1 MLELKNIRKAYR
13 VGDIET
19 VALDGINVSFREKE
33 FVAILG
39 ASGSGKTT
47 CLNIIGGLDR
57 YTSGE
62 LSIKGKKTSDFK
74 DRDWDSYR
82 NNSVGFVF
90 QSYNLIP
97 HLSIVANV
105 ELGMT
110 LSGVS
115 KSVKHK
121 KAVEVLTRVGLSEHL
136 HKKPNQLSGGQM
148 QRVAIARALA
158 NDPEILLCDEPTG
171 ALDSATSMQILELI
185 KELSQDRLVI
195 MVTHNPELA
204 EKFAERIINFKD
216 GKIISDTNPFDG
228 ESVKQEFSLKKT
240 KMSFFTALGL
250 SFNNLRT
257 KMGRAFLTALA
268 SSIGI
273 IGIALILS
281 LSNGFQDK
289 IDGFESDTMSEFPII
304 ISQNS
309 MSVDKETIEQR
320 MLVGTKPDYPDT
332 DEVYVYDP
340 AEAMML
346 HTNKLSDEYIDYLK
360 QIDTEDCRSI
370 GYTRLVNMNLL
381 RKVDGEAVPI
391 SVASA
396 RESLVSGTN
405 TDTSA
410 STMASAGMSSMGIS
424 SYPEML
430 DGDDAGYLETYYDLL
445 AGEYPSDEK
454 GVVLVV
460 DYKNRIPNTTLKNL
474 GFDVED
480 VESIKF
486 SDIVGIEMKLI
497 PNDDYYQKTD
507 FGTFMPATDY
517 EKMYE
522 SADAITIKISGIV
535 RERQDKNSA
544 SLNPGIAYSDKL
556 STLALSLS
564 ENSEI
569 VKAQRESDKSVFTM
583 EDLTDYSK
591 EMTLSYLGGS
601 ASPYMIMLYP
611 RDFDSKDN
619 ITDYLDAYNDKQTN
633 NDDKVIYTDLVSM
646 IASLTS
652 GIMDGITIVLV
663 AFAAVSLI
671 VSLIM
676 ISIITYISVLE
687 RIKEIGILRAL
698 GARKTDI
705 TRVFDAETFILGLG
719 SGIIGVIIA
728 WLITFPANAYIEN
741 ATSLANVAQLKLS
754 HVVILVVVSTILTV
768 LGGHIPAKMASKK
781 DAVEALRT
789 D

>member
-1 MLELKNIRKAYR
+1 MLELKNIRKVYR

-47 CLNIIGGLDR
+47 CLNIVGGLDR

-228 ESVKQEFSLKKT
+228 KSVKQEFSLKKT

-522 SADAITIKISGIV
+522 STDAITIKISGIV

-556 STLALSLS
+556 STLALSLG